1 MIMQVKARFPIEYFV
16 ASYPIGRH
24 RFFMIKN
31 PHENEEVSDFR
42 VYKMELEPKRIE
54 IQREGCLFK
63 EHYDIVLSNFKD
75 KFVFL
80 FQEEERDVMRY
91 YIDRD
96 SW

>member
-1 MIMQVKARFPIEYFV
+1 
-16 ASYPIGRH
+16 
-24 RFFMIKN
+24 
-31 PHENEEVSDFR
+31 
-42 VYKMELEPKRIE
+42 MELEPKRIE